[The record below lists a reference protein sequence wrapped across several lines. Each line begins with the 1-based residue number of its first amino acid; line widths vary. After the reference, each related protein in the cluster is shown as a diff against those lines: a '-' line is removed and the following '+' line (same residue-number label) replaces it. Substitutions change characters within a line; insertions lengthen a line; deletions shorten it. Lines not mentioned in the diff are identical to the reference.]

1 MGANLANILG
11 IKHSDEKFKD
21 EKELKESKI
30 PQIQDIPIELID
42 NFPDHPFK
50 VRDDDDMSLLIANGT
65 DPRTAA
71 SQLGH
76 SSPALTMN
84 VYANPQF
91 NAKRKAGD
99 LIGNIMGGKYQK

>member
-1 MGANLANILG
+1 MYN
-11 IKHSDEKFKD
+11 DEDYIITQFNGSPVHASTIREWTK
-21 EKELKESKI
+21 
-30 PQIQDIPIELID
+30 
-42 NFPDHPFK
+42 K
-50 VRDDDDMSLLIANGT
+50 VFDFCEVPYVTVHGLRHTYASLLIANGT

-84 VYANPQF
+84 IYANPQN

-99 LIGNIMGGKYQK
+99 LIGNIMGGNINND